1 MSPTFPQD
9 ETSLLTRIAQ
19 QDREALSQLY
29 DRYARVMY
37 SLAFKILNS
46 VEEAE
51 EVVLDVF
58 SQVWRT
64 AQNYD
69 SQRGRVDNW
78 LFLMTRSRSLDRLR
92 KSLRQSKIIDA
103 STQVVQE
110 KSIVFADNPE
120 EKLLIRERRELIIAA
135 LEQLPETQ
143 RQVIE
148 LAYYQGLTQ
157 SEIASRM
164 QISLG
169 TVKTRVRLALKKLRN
184 LLSAS

>member
-1 MSPTFPQD
+1 MPPNPPKD
-9 ETSLLTRIAQ
+9 ETSLIKKIAQ

-51 EVVLDVF
+51 EVVVDVF

-92 KSLRQSKIIDA
+92 KGLRQSKIIDA
-103 STQVVQE
+103 STKIVQE
-110 KSIVFADNPE
+110 KSFVDTNIPE
-120 EKLLIRERRELIIAA
+120 EKLLIRERREQVFAA
-135 LEQLPETQ
+135 LAQLPEPQ

-157 SEIASRM
+157 SEIAKQM

-184 LLSAS
+184 LLDSA